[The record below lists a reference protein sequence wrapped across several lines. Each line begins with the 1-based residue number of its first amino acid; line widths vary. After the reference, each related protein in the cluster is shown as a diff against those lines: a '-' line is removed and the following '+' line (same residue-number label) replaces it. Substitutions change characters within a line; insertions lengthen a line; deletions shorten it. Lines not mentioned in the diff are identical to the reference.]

1 MKTDRMTEA
10 VRGFGKGAKS
20 VKDLKYIQ
28 DGPPAG
34 GFPAIRY
41 ARRIGAPGPTG
52 VAIFGVGAAI
62 CAYGFYRVGQA
73 NHKRNEYLKEK
84 VAARKALLPVL
95 QAEEVRQKQ
104 KNKSLHVQ
112 RLVSEPGTLLFL
124 FLWEHACSNLFLF
137 DMMIIGWK
145 RSHI

>member
-1 MKTDRMTEA
+1 MQ
-10 VRGFGKGAKS
+10 
-20 VKDLKYIQ
+20 DLKYIQ

-73 NHKRNEYLKEK
+73 NHKRNEYLREK
-84 VAARKALLPVL
+84 VAARKVLLPVL
-95 QAEEVRQKQ
+95 QAEEVCDAVRRGDTCV
-104 KNKSLHVQ
+104 NVPSLLPSPHVFFGAY
-112 RLVSEPGTLLFL
+112 VFP
-124 FLWEHACSNLFLF
+124 A
-137 DMMIIGWK
+137 
-145 RSHI
+145 

>member
-1 MKTDRMTEA
+1 MSRHKKERARETEGEEEMTEA

-20 VKDLKYIQ
+20 VNDLKYIQ

-34 GFPAIRY
+34 GFPAVRY
-41 ARRIGAPGPTG
+41 ARRLGAPGPTG

-73 NHKRNEYLKEK
+73 NHKRNDYLKEK

-95 QAEEVRQKQ
+95 QAEEVR
-104 KNKSLHVQ
+104 
-112 RLVSEPGTLLFL
+112 ETLLL
-124 FLWEHACSNLFLF
+124 L
-137 DMMIIGWK
+137 
-145 RSHI
+145 